1 VNATII
7 TAEGCLGCEDATK
20 RLTAAGYKVTQIDRN
35 ADEAKVL
42 LAGLMAIIAYNNDG
56 GGEPPETTYPL
67 IFIEG
72 GLKEGL

>member
-1 VNATII
+1 MNATII
-7 TAEGCLGCEDATK
+7 TAEGCLGCEDAAK

-35 ADEAKVL
+35 ADEAKIL